1 MKPIKRR
8 NHVRYKASKSI
19 SVLDNISSNLH
30 YDRDVWTPSKDQLE
44 REITDAIEAI
54 RSIVL
59 NLQLSIKASDKYVLG
74 VLDVVA
80 DDYRA
85 QRPAGKS

>member
-8 NHVRYKASKSI
+8 NHFHDNASNSI
-19 SVLDNISSNLH
+19 SVFDLISSNLH
-30 YDRDVWTPSKDQLE
+30 HDRDEWTPSNGELE
-44 REITDAIEAI
+44 GEITDAIEAI